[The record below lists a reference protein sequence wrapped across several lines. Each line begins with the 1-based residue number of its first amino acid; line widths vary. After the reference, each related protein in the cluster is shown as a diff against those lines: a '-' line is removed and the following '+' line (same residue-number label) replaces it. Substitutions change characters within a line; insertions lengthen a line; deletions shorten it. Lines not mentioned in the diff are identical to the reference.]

1 MSGKIITSKLGHIVL
16 LIFFLMS
23 VGCQS
28 GFIKSSEAPSTTEE
42 LIQLKQDAAT
52 AYSQK
57 EYEKAL
63 PMYQRLNREIPKDAM
78 LWFRTGNIHAR
89 LNQPNLAVE
98 YYQNAVKTDPTL
110 ATAWHNMGVLQ
121 LRIATNT
128 FVQMVQN
135 IDPDDPLYP
144 KALRLS
150 NSLLQV
156 INAKQTAQAESET
169 TD

>member
-1 MSGKIITSKLGHIVL
+1 MSGKILINSMRLIVPVML
-16 LIFFLMS
+16 VFILS
-23 VGCQS
+23 GCQG
-28 GFIKSSEAPSTTEE
+28 GFVKSSDDPATTEE
-42 LIQLKQDAAT
+42 LIQLKQDADL
-52 AYSQK
+52 AYSNK

-63 PMYQRLNREIPKDAM
+63 PMYQQLNREIPKDAL

-89 LNQPNLAVE
+89 LNQPSLAVE
-98 YYQNAVKTDPTL
+98 HYQNAVKADPTL

-144 KALRLS
+144 KAVRLS
-150 NSLLQV
+150 ESLLQV
-156 INAKQTAQAESET
+156 IGAKQSKQPDSDITQ
-169 TD
+169 